1 MAISIAENS
10 SKHGSCFLQDTK
22 SVKGFAINDPKGS
35 LTKSYLSFVER
46 ISKIKEIDKD
56 KISTV
61 GGFNEILNQLAVSEN
76 SDSGSGPKTPELFK
90 KISQSQRVPNRRPNG
105 IVQIEQRRPSY
116 SEKASRSN
124 SPTNR
129 KQDFFGSA
137 RIDSP
142 SKKSH
147 FRGNLKLN
155 RMTSSEQGENSPRK
169 TQLGKSEINFLASL

>member
-1 MAISIAENS
+1 VAIRTGENS
-10 SKHGSCFLQDTK
+10 SKHGSCIFQETK
-22 SVKGFAINDPKGS
+22 SVKSFAINDPKGS

-90 KISQSQRVPNRRPNG
+90 KISQSQRAPNRSPNG
-105 IVQIEQRRPSY
+105 IVQIEPRRPSY

-124 SPTNR
+124 FPTNP

-137 RIDSP
+137 RIDTP
-142 SKKSH
+142 AKKSRI
-147 FRGNLKLN
+147 RGNLKLN

-169 TQLGKSEINFLASL
+169 TNLGISEINFLASL